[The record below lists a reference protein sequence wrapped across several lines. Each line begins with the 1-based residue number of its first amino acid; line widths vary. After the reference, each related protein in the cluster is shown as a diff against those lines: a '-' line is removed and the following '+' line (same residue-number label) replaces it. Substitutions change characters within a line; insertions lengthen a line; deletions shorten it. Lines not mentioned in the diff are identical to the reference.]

1 MTNKILNMELLIVI
15 LAILYR
21 VVAVIGFVD
30 TMYEVVEG
38 VDTAVTVEIA
48 LQSGILG
55 REVEVRVFTVDGS
68 AQGKRLLHKRKLLI
82 YCTAPGDYIQVSQRV
97 RFSQTATSFNV
108 TVMITD
114 DVIFENSEQFFFR
127 IHPAEISIDPA
138 ETTVTITDGKKC
150 SCLCARNF

>member
-1 MTNKILNMELLIVI
+1 MLSKVNFLSYL
-15 LAILYR
+15 

-38 VDTAVTVEIA
+38 VDTAVTVEIE

-55 REVEVRVFTVDGS
+55 QEVEARVFTVDGS

-82 YCTAPGDYIQVSQRV
+82 YCTAPGDYIQVSQCV
-97 RFSQTATSFNV
+97 IFSQTATSFNV

-114 DVIFENSEQFFFR
+114 DVIFENREQFSFR
-127 IHPAEISIDPA
+127 IEIISAEISIFPG
-138 ETTVTITDGKKC
+138 ETTVTINDTDGEKC
-150 SCLCARNF
+150 SCLCPRNF